1 MAKKYSGKRIIKAGE
16 ELRDLS
22 EKQSDEAFQETFDVL
37 SYWRFSHE
45 QPLEAALALTKEVVL
60 KKDKTAIFAK
70 RLKRHVSIFRK
81 LIRFEKMN
89 LKNMQDI
96 GGCRAVV
103 SNEKKLRQA
112 VRELRKRPEFRAADG
127 TYRFK
132 DYIKKPKVD
141 GYRSY
146 HLVGKFKDSENN
158 LKNIEIQIRTRIQH
172 YWATALEI
180 VDLYTDQALKSN
192 QGDEDWKSFFIEVGK
207 QLAILDSIHLFD
219 TLDSNGK
226 FAKYQEKLGE
236 KNEYIDSCKEVK
248 RLLKKLKVKRKLEA
262 FAGSLNIVDERLD
275 KSPGAGY
282 VLLRINTTKGE
293 VMSRLFSKEDSEKAE
308 SEYVELEKEATQS
321 DGLVVALVS
330 SSAVG
335 GVREAYPNYFADS
348 SEFMKFIDM
357 VSKVKT

>member
-16 ELRDLS
+16 ELRDFS
-22 EKQSDEAFQETFDVL
+22 GKQTEEEFQETFDVL

-45 QPLEAALALTKEVVL
+45 QPLEFALALTKDIVFR
-60 KKDKTAIFAK
+60 KDKSAIFAK

-112 VRELRKRPEFRAADG
+112 VRDLRKKPEFKTEDG
-127 TYRFK
+127 SFRFK
-132 DYIKKPKVD
+132 DYVKNPKDD

-146 HLVGKFKDSENN
+146 HLIGKFRDSENN

-192 QGDEDWKSFFIEVGK
+192 QGDEDWKLFFFEVGN
-207 QLAILDSIHLFD
+207 QLAIFDSIHLFE
-219 TLDSNGK
+219 TLSPRDKLN
-226 FAKYQEKLGE
+226 KYQEKINE
-236 KNEYIDSCKEVK
+236 KSEYIASCKEVK
-248 RLLKKLKVKRKLEA
+248 RLLGKLKVKRNMEA

-275 KSPGAGY
+275 QAPDAGY
-282 VLLRINTTKGE
+282 VLLKINTIEGN

-308 SEYVELEKEATQS
+308 SEYVELEKEATQK

-348 SEFMKFIDM
+348 SEFMELIDLI
-357 VSKVKT
+357 SLVKA